1 MKTKLYNYQKE
12 IRDEIIKSNDFS
24 TALFM
29 DMGTGKTLTSL
40 SVFEYLIKNNKVN
53 KLLVVCLKNKI
64 NDWLKD
70 ISDELYELDFNYEV
84 INFESIWRPKRAEYY
99 DKFVDDKCMVIIDES
114 QKINL

>member
-40 SVFEYLIKNNKVN
+40 SVFEYLIKTT
-53 KLLVVCLKNKI
+53 
-64 NDWLKD
+64 
-70 ISDELYELDFNYEV
+70 
-84 INFESIWRPKRAEYY
+84 
-99 DKFVDDKCMVIIDES
+99 
-114 QKINL
+114 